1 MTGGGSGG
9 VVGTGGGIV
18 KSQNIAAG
26 TPSMSSSTSS
36 GYGSQAVSCSNLTN
50 DDTYSIRSLSVGET
64 PESMSPS
71 NMRSDHHNAKVADCY
86 TPAEINSGFNASAI
100 SSEFPKRVN
109 PFLKDVANYDQ
120 LNGNQDEEDIDDD
133 ERVDTV
139 ALQVYNNNLKRAS
152 EPTILSSEMI
162 NEEDEGVDEQGD
174 VEEDEEEE
182 ITRTI
187 EEIGEEHQKHQER
200 NQNVAV
206 DEENNTSKVLH
217 DSDVMESSFT
227 TPSKHE
233 NIPEWVVVGESVQI
247 RPYNTTGI
255 IAFVGG
261 THFQGGTWIGV
272 ELDTPTGKNDGTVQ
286 GIQYFNCKQKHG
298 IFVRVDKLILDKR
311 GRAIRELK
319 RAEKMKAEFAGQKG
333 KTVSVN
339 GPRK

>member
-1 MTGGGSGG
+1 MKEKTTN
-9 VVGTGGGIV
+9 VIKTHFQI
-18 KSQNIAAG
+18 
-26 TPSMSSSTSS
+26 
-36 GYGSQAVSCSNLTN
+36 LT
-50 DDTYSIRSLSVGET
+50 ET
-64 PESMSPS
+64 MSPS
-71 NMRSDHHNAKVADCY
+71 NMRNDHSNAKLADCY

-109 PFLKDVANYDQ
+109 PFLKDVANFDQ
-120 LNGNQDEEDIDDD
+120 LNGNRGEGDGEEQDDD
-133 ERVDTV
+133 EDERSAVE
-139 ALQVYNNNLKRAS
+139 LQRMYNNNLKRAS
-152 EPTILSSEMI
+152 EPAILNTTSCTEMMI
-162 NEEDEGVDEQGD
+162 NEEDEGVDEQAELEGD
-174 VEEDEEEE
+174 DEEEE
-182 ITRTI
+182 EMTRTI
-187 EEIGEEHQKHQER
+187 EEVGQEQLQQQEDS
-200 NQNVAV
+200 NLNETV
-206 DEENNTSKVLH
+206 DEENNSSKLMS

-233 NIPEWVVVGESVQI
+233 NIPDWVVVGESVQI
-247 RPYNTTGI
+247 RPYNTSGV
-255 IAFVGG
+255 IAFIGG

-333 KTVSVN
+333 KPVSAT